1 MNKEYNNKYNTE
13 EKEEKIL
20 DRNLIF
26 DAFSGGIDPGG
37 LRSISSIHL
46 MIGYLVANFQ
56 NKATAQ
62 NIIDTL
68 VEGGIANYF
77 QTADAIGNLLKN
89 DTIAENDDK
98 TLRIVKDGQSS
109 VELIENDLP
118 FTVRKKAIHL
128 LQKLIAKENYRKE
141 SNVQIEETK
150 DGYNIIMHISDGDVE
165 YFKLKLYATTITQA
179 ELIREKFVTDPVS
192 VYNTLIDSIFANED

>member
-1 MNKEYNNKYNTE
+1 MNNEY
-13 EKEEKIL
+13 KEEKIL
-20 DRNLIF
+20 DRNQIF
-26 DAFSGGIDPGG
+26 DALTGGIEPGG
-37 LRSISSIHL
+37 LRSVSSIHL

-56 NKATAQ
+56 NKVTTQ

-77 QTADAIGNLLKN
+77 QTTDAINNLLKN
-89 DTIAENDDK
+89 DTIAENEDK

-118 FTVRKKAIHL
+118 FSVRKKAIHL
-128 LQKLIAKENYRKE
+128 LQKLIAKEKYRRE

-150 DGYNIIMHISDGDVE
+150 NGYDIIMHISDGDVE
-165 YFKLKLYATTITQA
+165 FLKLKLFATTITQA
-179 ELIREKFVTDPVS
+179 ELIREKFVSDPVN

>member
-1 MNKEYNNKYNTE
+1 MNKDINE
-13 EKEEKIL
+13 EKVP
-20 DRNLIF
+20 DRNLVF

-56 NKATAQ
+56 NKVTTQ
-62 NIIDTL
+62 NLIDTL
-68 VEGGIANYF
+68 VSGGIANYF
-77 QTADAIGNLLKN
+77 QTTDAISNLLKN

-118 FTVRKKAIHL
+118 YSVRKKAIHL
-128 LQKLIAKENYRKE
+128 LQKLLAKENYRRE
-141 SNVQIEETK
+141 SNVQIIETK
-150 DGYNIIMHISDGDVE
+150 NGYDIIMHISDGDVE
-165 YFKLKLYATTITQA
+165 FLKLKLFATTITQA
-179 ELIREKFVTDPVS
+179 ELIKEKFISDPVN
-192 VYNTLIDSIFANED
+192 VYNTLIDAIFENEE